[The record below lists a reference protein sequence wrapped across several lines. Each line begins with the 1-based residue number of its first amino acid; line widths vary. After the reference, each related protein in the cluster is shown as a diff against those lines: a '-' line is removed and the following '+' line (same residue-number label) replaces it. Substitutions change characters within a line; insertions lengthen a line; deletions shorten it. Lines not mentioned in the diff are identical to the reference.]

1 MRKEEAAGKQK
12 ELIDAAI
19 RAREMAYC
27 PYSCFSVGAAV
38 LCSDGSIV
46 TGCNV
51 ENAAFLSL
59 CAERNAISKA
69 VSEGKTKFDAI
80 AVVGARQGESAGYC
94 PPCGACRQVMA
105 EFCEPDRFEI
115 ILYDSTDTCKV
126 FSLSELLPESFG
138 GL

>member
-1 MRKEEAAGKQK
+1 MKKEDVTGKRKD
-12 ELIDAAI
+12 LMDAAI
-19 RAREMAYC
+19 LTREMAYC
-27 PYSCFSVGAAV
+27 PYSCFSVGAAL

-69 VSEGKTKFDAI
+69 VSDGKRKFEAI
-80 AVVGARQGESAGYC
+80 AVVGGGQGEPAGYC
-94 PPCGACRQVMA
+94 PPCGACRQVMV
-105 EFCEPDRFEI
+105 EFCEPDLFEI
-115 ILYDSTDTCKV
+115 ILYDSADTCKV
-126 FSLSELLPESFG
+126 FALSELLPESFK

>member
-1 MRKEEAAGKQK
+1 MKKEITSGIRKD
-12 ELIDAAI
+12 LMDAAAL
-19 RAREMAYC
+19 AREMAYC
-27 PYSCFSVGAAV
+27 PYSCFSVGAAL

-69 VSEGKTKFDAI
+69 VSEGKRKFKAI
-80 AVVGARQGESAGYC
+80 AVAGGKQGETAEYC

-105 EFCEPDRFEI
+105 EFCEPDLFEI
-115 ILYDSTDTCKV
+115 ILYDSEDTCKV

>member
-1 MRKEEAAGKQK
+1 MKKEKMNGNRKKLMDLAN
-12 ELIDAAI
+12 L
-19 RAREMAYC
+19 AREKAYC
-27 PYSCFSVGAAV
+27 PYSCFSVGAAL

-69 VSEGKTKFDAI
+69 VSEGKRQFKAI
-80 AVVGARQGESAGYC
+80 AVVGGKQGETAEYC
-94 PPCGACRQVMA
+94 PPCGACRQVMV
-105 EFCEPDRFEI
+105 EFCDPDLFEI
-115 ILYDSTDTCKV
+115 ILYDSEDTCKT
-126 FSLSELLPESFG
+126 FSLSELLPESFK

>member
-1 MRKEEAAGKQK
+1 MKKEEINGKRKE
-12 ELIDAAI
+12 LMDAAVL
-19 RAREMAYC
+19 AREMAYC
-27 PYSCFSVGAAV
+27 PYSCFSVGAAL

-69 VSEGKTKFDAI
+69 VSEGKRKFEAI
-80 AVVGARQGESAGYC
+80 AVMGGKQGETAEYC

-105 EFCEPDRFEI
+105 EFCEPALFEI
-115 ILYDSTDTCKV
+115 ILYDSSTTCKV
-126 FSLSELLPESFG
+126 FSLSELLPESFR